1 MQLKENHSPER
12 VRIAALVCAA
22 GVGARMGLNM
32 PKQYM
37 RIAGEPMLLL
47 TVRALA
53 AITRVESVHVV
64 VSPTDQYIDDVVK
77 HFPTKAVLHR
87 AGGAERA
94 ETVRNGLSAAGFE
107 PDDWVLVHDAAR
119 PCVKGAEIDH
129 LLDEVLGDSSAA
141 GGILAVPM
149 ADTVKRADER
159 RRILETVPRKNLWRA
174 ATPQLFRAGT
184 LFEALSGDLN
194 GITDEASAVE
204 RLGLPVK
211 VVAGRATN
219 IKVTNPGDER
229 VAELIL
235 GGAAMVPLRVGQGY
249 DSHRLVEGRPLMLGG
264 VEIPFEKGLDGHSD
278 ADVLLHAVTDA
289 VLGAAALG
297 DIGQHFP
304 PSDPKWKGADSAKLL
319 EAVVRLARERGW
331 SVVNVDAT
339 IVAERP
345 KIGPHMPAIRAS
357 IAKIL
362 GVPLDAVNVKAKTNE
377 KMDDVGREAGMMAH
391 AVALLARTDA

>member
-1 MQLKENHSPER
+1 
-12 VRIAALVCAA
+12 
-22 GVGARMGLNM
+22 
-32 PKQYM
+32 
-37 RIAGEPMLLL
+37 
-47 TVRALA
+47 
-53 AITRVESVHVV
+53 
-64 VSPTDQYIDDVVK
+64 
-77 HFPTKAVLHR
+77 
-87 AGGAERA
+87 
-94 ETVRNGLSAAGFE
+94 
-107 PDDWVLVHDAAR
+107 
-119 PCVKGAEIDH
+119 
-129 LLDEVLGDSSAA
+129 
-141 GGILAVPM
+141 
-149 ADTVKRADER
+149 
-159 RRILETVPRKNLWRA
+159 
-174 ATPQLFRAGT
+174 
-184 LFEALSGDLN
+184 
-194 GITDEASAVE
+194 
-204 RLGLPVK
+204 
-211 VVAGRATN
+211 
-219 IKVTNPGDER
+219 
-229 VAELIL
+229 
-235 GGAAMVPLRVGQGY
+235 MVPLRVGQGY